1 MKSLASLALLG
12 TLAAAPMQEPPAGDG
27 PRGSSQDARFD
38 LVAMAEV
45 GGGAGLT
52 VAAPGLD
59 APFAE
64 VTALDTG
71 RTVALVVSRDAVAT
85 GVSLSPAAAR
95 ALGLAGPTAVRV
107 RAANLPPEDV
117 AALTAGRTAPP
128 RADAPDVLL
137 KALRRK
143 LDPRLAG
150 APAPVAKSPRP
161 AAPPRTPQAAPP
173 LPPKP
178 APAAKPAA
186 APIKGGYAVQ
196 VAALSDAARART
208 LATKL
213 GGFVVSGGGLHR
225 VRIGPF
231 ADRASAAAAARAH
244 AGAQIIRLP

>member
-38 LVAMAEV
+38 LVAVATV
-45 GGGAGLT
+45 GEGAGLS

-59 APFAE
+59 ASFAE

-71 RTVALVVSRDAVAT
+71 KTVALAVSRDTAT

-95 ALGLAGPTAVRV
+95 ALGLAGPAAVRV
-107 RAANLPPEDV
+107 RGANLPPEDA
-117 AALTAGRTAPP
+117 AALTAGRAAAP
-128 RADAPDVLL
+128 RADAPAVLL
-137 KALRRK
+137 TALRRK
-143 LDPRLAG
+143 LDPRATK
-150 APAPVAKSPRP
+150 APVPVATTSRSAPPPRTPRP
-161 AAPPRTPQAAPP
+161 AAAP
-173 LPPKP
+173 LPKP

-186 APIKGGYAVQ
+186 APVKGGYAVQ
-196 VAALSDAARART
+196 VAALSDAARAKT
-208 LATKL
+208 LATRL
-213 GGFVVSGGGLHR
+213 GGFVVSGGALYR

-231 ADRASAAAAARAH
+231 ADRASAVAAARDH